1 MTRTFRQPMTP
12 TTTLTTKL
20 TVSFVAAFVA
30 TTIALVYVLRAP
42 HIIIQDAALA
52 DEYYYVNAGT
62 TLGGDLFTSA
72 FLLLTAQYVIYLTN
86 ITGNLSRIGIVA
98 IVVALAT
105 SVRQIS
111 ASSYVSNPDS
121 ASKTWYDI
129 VDIRNS
135 VAYDVIF
142 ITTLYIVLTTIYSQ
156 FI

>member
-1 MTRTFRQPMTP
+1 MTL

-20 TVSFVAAFVA
+20 TTSFVAAFIV
-30 TTIALVYVLRAP
+30 TTIVLVYVLRAP
-42 HIIIQDAALA
+42 HIIIQDDALA
-52 DEYYYVNAGT
+52 DEYYYKNAGS
-62 TLGGDLFTSA
+62 TLSGDLLASV

-98 IVVALAT
+98 VVVALAT

-111 ASSYVSNPDS
+111 ASSNASSSDS
-121 ASKTWYDI
+121 KPKTWYCS
-129 VDIRNS
+129 VDIHHS

-142 ITTLYIVLTTIYSQ
+142 MSTLYIVLTTIYSQ

>member
-1 MTRTFRQPMTP
+1 MTL

-20 TVSFVAAFVA
+20 TASFVAAFIA

-42 HIIIQDAALA
+42 HIIIQDDAIA
-52 DEYYYVNAGT
+52 DEYYYKNAGS
-62 TLGGDLFTSA
+62 TLSGDLLASV

-98 IVVALAT
+98 VVVALAT

-111 ASSYVSNPDS
+111 ASSNASSSDS
-121 ASKTWYDI
+121 KPKTWYGS
-129 VDIRNS
+129 VDIHHS

-142 ITTLYIVLTTIYSQ
+142 MSTLYIVLTTIYSQ

>member
-1 MTRTFRQPMTP
+1 MTP